1 MFGKGAGFVGDRG
14 RSVDWPLRTTSA
26 PQSQD
31 QRHVQELS
39 QRSTYSGFS
48 FDADSAR
55 SLPDFD
61 ESDLEDSSYTSA
73 SNFAVVRRQ
82 AANPAPSMLLVSMLE
97 HLCSLYETDQEKRNK
112 LFKVICEHLTKMK
125 IVSGVSWLDEFGS
138 VREQYKKAFSNLVSA
153 AVESIRTVP
162 TDAVVPLP
170 RPTTTADRIKLLFQD
185 SSVFSP
191 RPGPPHD
198 AFQTF
203 ASRYANEFLE
213 LDRLGKGGFGRVF
226 KVKNKLDGQEYAVK
240 KIFLKE
246 SNMDVFFRIVREVK
260 LLASLQ
266 HANVVRYHTAWM
278 EYSNPILT
286 SNHSSSTNL
295 PVLETSYL
303 QDIQNL
309 RSSYLYADSSSIV
322 FQESA
327 ASDSE
332 ATVLKRRSPLNES
345 SDYNVS
351 VESYLQDNHNWK
363 LGSSDSDESLPEYQ
377 DKEDK
382 TRLVGTEDGTAS
394 KDVTNRCEEVKQLDE
409 NDKECPVDTVESEK
423 TSEKTT
429 MLLDTIPWQTA
440 TKEEADNNSEKTSKL
455 LDTIPWETS
464 RKEDEN
470 SCQKTSKHL
479 DTIPWETSRKEKNRP
494 SEKASELQDTI
505 PWETS
510 RKEAE
515 NSSQKTSKH
524 LDTIPWETSRKEEA
538 EKNRLDEKESEH
550 QDTIPWETSRNEGS
564 NSNMLETSHL
574 EDTIQWETPER
585 EKEAKKKT
593 ELMEKLELKMHE
605 AEKVVAEINERSPEA
620 FKTREWGKPSRE
632 KTQNMVQES
641 EQLSVVI
648 PTLEGEASSKS
659 QPDSEQ
665 SVTKKDSE
673 MTSCYRE
680 SSLHTSLHT
689 SVKSGTGFEEEIHF
703 ESSSF
708 SSSVRLGHSLPG
720 AVVPFTSTPK
730 DSLDVPVRGNF
741 TPLSSVKRQHS
752 WDRGER
758 NGHTETHVCGDR
770 CKLRLKGLADC
781 DLVAETSGV
790 VLYIQMQLCQRSL
803 RDWMVSR
810 NAQAALLRDPFG
822 FVSEDD
828 NMRLFQEILQGVNYI
843 HSQGLMHRDLK
854 PPNIFLIGE
863 DEHVCIGDF
872 GLAREDL
879 LDTQGSSP
887 PLTPLE
893 MPDVATGETTHTSG
907 VGTCTYASP
916 EQLKGTTYNSKSD
929 MYSMGVILFEL
940 FHPFGTEMERAKS
953 IQDVREGRVLP
964 PVLVERWPRQCDFM
978 QLLTSDDP
986 KYRPSAKDI
995 LNSDLFHSKDEVIAN
1010 LKAVVDKQSQEMEK
1024 LRRQLKEREDMLLQL
1039 RRDRSTH

>member
-1 MFGKGAGFVGDRG
+1 MI
-14 RSVDWPLRTTSA
+14 SP
-26 PQSQD
+26 
-31 QRHVQELS
+31 
-39 QRSTYSGFS
+39 
-48 FDADSAR
+48 
-55 SLPDFD
+55 

-162 TDAVVPLP
+162 TDQAVVPLP

-191 RPGPPHD
+191 RPGPPLD

-286 SNHSSSTNL
+286 SNRSSSTNL

-303 QDIQNL
+303 QDMQNL

-345 SDYNVS
+345 NDYNVS

-363 LGSSDSDESLPEYQ
+363 LGSSDSDESLPEHQY
-377 DKEDK
+377 KEDE

-394 KDVTNRCEEVKQLDE
+394 KDVTNRCEEVRQLDE
-409 NDKECPVDTVESEK
+409 SDKECPVDTVELESEK
-423 TSEKTT
+423 TSPKTGI
-429 MLLDTIPWQTA
+429 LLDTIPWQTA
-440 TKEEADNNSEKTSKL
+440 TKEEADNNGEKTSRL
-455 LDTIPWETS
+455 LETIPWETS
-464 RKEDEN
+464 RKEDE
-470 SCQKTSKHL
+470 SSSQKTSKRL

-505 PWETS
+505 RWETS
-510 RKEAE
+510 RKEGA
-515 NSSQKTSKH
+515 N
-524 LDTIPWETSRKEEA
+524 
-538 EKNRLDEKESEH
+538 KNRPSEKRPKL
-550 QDTIPWETSRNEGS
+550 QDTIPWETSRNEGP
-564 NSNMLETSHL
+564 NSNVVETSQL
-574 EDTIQWETPER
+574 EDTIQWQTPER
-585 EKEAKKKT
+585 EKEAKKMT
-593 ELMEKLELKMHE
+593 ELMEKLELKIHE
-605 AEKVVAEINERSPEA
+605 AEKVVPEINERSPEA
-620 FKTREWGKPSRE
+620 FNTREWGKPPE
-632 KTQNMVQES
+632 KQNMVKERQHH
-641 EQLSVVI
+641 SVII
-648 PTLEGEASSKS
+648 PTLEGEASTKS

-665 SVTKKDSE
+665 PVTKKDSE

-689 SVKSGTGFEEEIHF
+689 SFKSGTGFEEEIHF

-752 WDRGER
+752 WNRGER

-810 NAQAALLRDPFG
+810 NAQAALLRDPFS
-822 FVSEDD
+822 FVSEDE

-879 LDTQGSSP
+879 LESHGSSP

-995 LNSDLFHSKDEVIAN
+995 LNSNLFHSKDEVIAN
-1010 LKAVVDKQSQEMEK
+1010 LKAVVDKQSQEMED
-1024 LRRQLKEREDMLLQL
+1024 LRRQLREREDMLSQL

>member
-1 MFGKGAGFVGDRG
+1 MFGSAAEFVRN
-14 RSVDWPLRTTSA
+14 RRSSVDGPVRTTSAA

-31 QRHVQELS
+31 HHAREPS

-55 SLPDFD
+55 SLTDFD
-61 ESDLEDSSYTSA
+61 ESDLEESSYTGA
-73 SNFAVVRRQ
+73 SNLAVVRRQ

-112 LFKVICEHLTKMK
+112 LFKVLCEHLTKMK
-125 IVSGVSWLDEFGS
+125 IVSAVSWLDEFGS

-153 AVESIRTVP
+153 AVESVRTVP
-162 TDAVVPLP
+162 TDVSGQAVVPLP

-185 SSVFSP
+185 SPLFSP
-191 RPGPPHD
+191 RPGPPQD

-203 ASRYANEFLE
+203 ASRYANEFQE
-213 LDRLGKGGFGRVF
+213 MERLGKGGFGRVF

-246 SNMDVFFRIVREVK
+246 SYMDVFFRIVREVK

-286 SNHSSSTNL
+286 SNPSSSTNL
-295 PVLETSYL
+295 HVLETSYL

-327 ASDSE
+327 ASDTE
-332 ATVLKRRSPLNES
+332 ATVLKRQSPSRES

-351 VESYLQDNHNWK
+351 VESYLHDRHKWQ
-363 LGSSDSDESLPEYQ
+363 LGSSSDSDESLSEYRGN
-377 DKEDK
+377 EDE
-382 TRLVGTEDGTAS
+382 TR
-394 KDVTNRCEEVKQLDE
+394 
-409 NDKECPVDTVESEK
+409 PVDTVEDRNSSGEEIQQINSGKSSTELPVDTVEWEEDDKSEK
-423 TSEKTT
+423 RTT
-429 MLLDTIPWQTA
+429 LLDTIPWETCRQE
-440 TKEEADNNSEKTSKL
+440 KADNSGEKTSKL
-455 LDTIPWETS
+455 LDTIPWES
-464 RKEDEN
+464 ARNEEAEK
-470 SCQKTSKHL
+470 SKLSEKPSKLL
-479 DTIPWETSRKEKNRP
+479 DTIPWEASRKEVSNSS
-494 SEKASELQDTI
+494 SEETFQLEDTVQ
-505 PWETS
+505 WETPD
-510 RKEAE
+510 RG
-515 NSSQKTSKH
+515 
-524 LDTIPWETSRKEEA
+524 KEEA
-538 EKNRLDEKESEH
+538 EKIDQISKLVDNVKRKTCETGKELVDPEASNTREG
-550 QDTIPWETSRNEGS
+550 ETLAG
-564 NSNMLETSHL
+564 
-574 EDTIQWETPER
+574 
-585 EKEAKKKT
+585 KEAQ
-593 ELMEKLELKMHE
+593 
-605 AEKVVAEINERSPEA
+605 KVVTGSDQFSDVA
-620 FKTREWGKPSRE
+620 
-632 KTQNMVQES
+632 
-641 EQLSVVI
+641 
-648 PTLEGEASSKS
+648 PTSKGEASSKPLALPVRERHF
-659 QPDSEQ
+659 QRTAYYRDS
-665 SVTKKDSE
+665 
-673 MTSCYRE
+673 
-680 SSLHTSLHT
+680 
-689 SVKSGTGFEEEIHF
+689 SVKSGTGLEQEVHF
-703 ESSSF
+703 ESASF
-708 SSSVRLGHSLPG
+708 SSSVRFGHSLPG

-730 DSLDVPVRGNF
+730 DTLDLPVRGRF
-741 TPLSSVKRQHS
+741 SSLSSVKRQHS
-752 WDRGER
+752 HGAR
-758 NGHTETHVCGDR
+758 NGSTETHICGDR

-803 RDWMVSR
+803 RDWLVSR
-810 NAQAALLRDPFG
+810 NAQATLLRDPFG
-822 FVSEDD
+822 AVSEED
-828 NMRLFQEILQGVNYI
+828 NMRLFQEIVQGVNYI

-879 LDTQGSSP
+879 LDTQLGSSP

-893 MPDVATGETTHTSG
+893 MPDVTTGETTHTSG

-953 IQDVREGRVLP
+953 IQDFREGRPFP

-995 LNSDLFHSKDEVIAN
+995 LKSGLFHNKDEVIAN
-1010 LKAVVDKQSQEMEK
+1010 LKAIVDKQSQEMEN
-1024 LRRQLKEREDMLLQL
+1024 LRRLLKEKEDMLSQL
-1039 RRDRSTH
+1039 KTDRTTH